1 MFRGLLEGIKSGK
14 LFHHLPCWQNKYA
27 RRDLYWYFV
36 IVPENGHLDLRVVGR
51 GGKEWWGVVGM
62 GWGGGGHAFGVL
74 YNTLSL
80 LLLGVF
86 TQVFEITNI

>member
-1 MFRGLLEGIKSGK
+1 M
-14 LFHHLPCWQNKYA
+14 
-27 RRDLYWYFV
+27 
-36 IVPENGHLDLRVVGR
+36 VG
-51 GGKEWWGVVGM
+51 GGWHGV
-62 GWGGGGHAFGVL
+62 GGGGHAFGVL